1 MSEVVEKFQPLFHPK
16 SVAFIGASN
25 KPGKWGSIVLT
36 NLINGGFKGAI
47 YPVNPGET
55 EIQGLK
61 SYPRIAR
68 VPETPDLAVIVVP
81 PPSVPQVIEE
91 CVTRGVRAGVVIT
104 AGFAEV
110 GDDGE
115 DLQLEMVN
123 RARAGGMILV
133 GPNCNGIMCPPAN
146 LHAAMPPVFPPPGQ
160 IAVVAQ
166 SGNVATSIARRVIR
180 KGLGISC
187 LVSSGN
193 EADLH
198 CEDFFQYLAED
209 PETKVILSYI
219 EGFRDGKRFFEIA
232 REVTKKKPIIMLK
245 AGNTSAGAKAA
256 MSHTAALSGSD
267 SAFDGVR
274 RQTGVI
280 RAKNIDDL
288 THIGLGFIRQPL
300 PRGRRVGVVTAGGG
314 WGVLAADACAEAGL
328 EVLTLPEEAIA
339 ELDVFMPAW
348 WNRGNPVDLVAAL
361 RPDHLWKALECLL
374 QCGEIDGVILLGIM
388 PALPLRPLP
397 PSASPQEIEKRLQ
410 EILMGIRDSFQ
421 EFLGLADRYQ
431 KPVIVASEFPTT
443 AVDIESRMAGMLGEI
458 GGVCYLTP
466 EDAAMVMASLAN
478 YAEYLG
484 IGPREKDSD
493 QRARNDAVYS
503 VRGSFE
509 P

>member
-1 MSEVVEKFQPLFHPK
+1 MLEIVERFQPLFHPN

-25 KPGKWGSIVLT
+25 KPDKWGSIILS
-36 NLINGGFKGAI
+36 NLISGGFKGPI
-47 YPVNPGET
+47 YPVNPGEA

-61 SYPRIAR
+61 SYPRIAH
-68 VPETPDLAVIVVP
+68 VPDTPDLAVIVVP
-81 PPSVPQVIEE
+81 PPSVPQVIGE
-91 CVTRGVRAGVVIT
+91 CVTKGVRAGVVIT

-110 GDDGE
+110 GNEGE

-133 GPNCNGIMCPPAN
+133 GPNCNGIICPQAN
-146 LHAAMPPVFPPPGQ
+146 LHVAMPPLFLPPGQ
-160 IAVVAQ
+160 VAVVAQ
-166 SGNVATSIARRVIR
+166 SGNVATSIARRVMK

-187 LVSSGN
+187 FVSSGN

-232 REVTKKKPIIMLK
+232 REVIKKKPIIMLK
-245 AGNTSAGAKAA
+245 AGSTNAGAKAA
-256 MSHTAALSGSD
+256 MSHTAALAGSD

-274 RQTGVI
+274 RQTGII
-280 RAKNIDDL
+280 RAKSIDDV
-288 THIGLGFIRQPL
+288 TNIGVGFIRQPL

-328 EVLTLPEEAIA
+328 EVLSLPEETIA
-339 ELDVFMPAW
+339 ELDAFMPAW
-348 WNRGNPVDLVAAL
+348 WNRANPVDLVAAL
-361 RPDHLWKALECLL
+361 RPDHLWKALGCLL
-374 QCGEIDGVILLGIM
+374 RCSEIDGVILLGIM

-397 PSASPQEIEKRLQ
+397 PSASPQEIEKQLQ
-410 EILMGIRDSFQ
+410 ETLTGIRDAFQ
-421 EFLGLADRYQ
+421 ESLSLADRYQ

-443 AVDIESRMAGMLGEI
+443 SVDIESRMDGMLGKM
-458 GGVCYLTP
+458 GGVCYFTP

-478 YAEYLG
+478 YAEHILG
-484 IGPREKDSD
+484 S
-493 QRARNDAVYS
+493 
-503 VRGSFE
+503 E